1 MKTQDQERIIVT
13 HLIDICK
20 DGRDFYHNA
29 SEKVENNDLKKLFRE
44 NANIREGII
53 VNLKNYMEDKG
64 ETAKAEGTLGGK
76 TMQFFGQLAAAV
88 SPNTDKA
95 FVTQLEEAE
104 DRSLEEFHKTLATS
118 ITPEL
123 KMRIMGYTKELKQTH
138 YHMKAMKEIM
148 KAA

>member
-1 MKTQDQERIIVT
+1 MKTQDQERMVAT

-20 DGRDFYHNA
+20 DGRDFYNNA
-29 SEKVENNDLKKLFRE
+29 AEKVENDNLKKLFRE
-44 NANIREGII
+44 NGNIREGII
-53 VNLKNYMEDKG
+53 VNLKDYMKNKDDPI
-64 ETAKAEGTLGGK
+64 KAEGTIGGK

-104 DRSLEEFHKTLATS
+104 DRSLEEFNKALATS

-123 KMRIMGYTKELKQTH
+123 KMRIMGYTKELKHTH